1 MVSFIGDEI
10 DFMNHNYKS
19 CTEVNWESIY
29 QQVSVRQQ
37 VQQSPQRTPL
47 KSKENQNLKLTLNF
61 YGNHLSSLMGL
72 PSLSY
77 ITELNLSSNE
87 FISCDLPE
95 LERLPSLQTLDL
107 SGNQITS
114 VQNFPRLP
122 NLRSLSLA
130 FNSISSLQSLE
141 ICVPFLEEFDLR
153 ANNLCRSPDLDPLTR
168 LSQLRKLRLA
178 ENKVADKI
186 HSIWNLFLKCESL
199 LEVDL
204 KQKVQYEPE
213 YEDYIRNLQTPKLDS
228 AKVKNRYYSSSNK
241 IDPYERTPET
251 HNYPLAPTTA
261 SPVLF
266 PYDRPQ
272 LMTSRRSPSPTNR
285 GRNQRSHLSSRKASP
300 TTNNKM
306 NPWERN
312 NFPNKYY
319 QEDVET
325 NPYGNDSF
333 QNYGDDGFEQQQQM
347 EEYKEKDGFFLQ
359 EAEENQITLT
369 QSPAEDA
376 AGKTHTLLERLFHHL
391 GRLHNY
397 NSDIMK
403 TKFFYHWKMKLIESR
418 SQQELMVL
426 QKVLQE
432 KDSSIHNLEEKN
444 MIIISELQKKL
455 LMEKNKISNLTNKI
469 VQQETRLREQ
479 EKEMDTKEYELE
491 QEKINSIINKEKEII
506 DSLHKEMEKM
516 KEVEEMKRREFEL
529 KDKDLQDTK
538 NVVQEKDKIIL
549 KYEMLLKNSL
559 PMSSLPAATTYY
571 VYIGMNNN
579 NYSVDET
586 KKETVPVPQT
596 PQQLSQPP
604 SPSSF
609 DEFYLLTLQSQIKE
623 LQSQMLSRQ
632 DEFLLKENS
641 LLAKIKTLE
650 NEKVQLE
657 LNQKESQLKQSSFEE
672 KQKESL
678 DVITKLENRLL
689 TLQKAFNELSEKYQI
704 VSVEN
709 LQLNEKNV
717 KNLKTIKELSKCVKK
732 LQEITEFRNKQQQDQ
747 QQQQEIIPKVC
758 ESCAL
763 LKEKNRSL
771 EEFFETLKEE
781 KLHLIK
787 ENQIKMNDMETKH
800 SNKLLKQLELLESF
814 QKEIEKHKNILGE
827 KQVYVNK
834 LEKENSRLKSEIF
847 TLTSSLKE
855 GENENALLKQQ
866 LDLKEKTIEKRKI
879 VENRIK
885 ELMHSYVYSQQQN
898 SQEKKEEQPLPRID
912 DDKDFFHLLKSID
925 GIAYNDGILGF
936 PSPGRSSSPPALPSQ
951 TVLSS
956 PINRKIPNNGKNGQ
970 DYE

>member
-29 QQVSVRQQ
+29 QQVSVLQQ
-37 VQQSPQRTPL
+37 LQLSPQRTPL

-87 FISCDLPE
+87 FLSCDLPE

-122 NLRSLSLA
+122 TLRSLSLA

-141 ICVPFLEEFDLR
+141 ICVPFLEELDLR
-153 ANNLCRSPDLDPLTR
+153 ANNLTRSPDLDPLTR

-204 KQKVQYEPE
+204 KQKSQYEPE

-228 AKVKNRYYSSSNK
+228 AKMKNRYYSSSNHT
-241 IDPYERTPET
+241 DPYERTPET
-251 HNYPLAPTTA
+251 RNYPFAPTTA

-266 PYDRPQ
+266 PNDRPQ
-272 LMTSRRSPSPTNR
+272 LMTSRRSPSPTKG

-300 TTNNKM
+300 TTNTKI

-319 QEDVET
+319 HEEVET
-325 NPYGNDSF
+325 NPYGNESF
-333 QNYGDDGFEQQQQM
+333 QNYDDDFDQHQQQQQM
-347 EEYKEKDGFFLQ
+347 EEYKETDGFFLQ
-359 EAEENQITLT
+359 ETEENQIPETHEKL
-369 QSPAEDA
+369 PAEDT
-376 AGKTHTLLERLFHHL
+376 AGKKHTLLERLFHHL

-403 TKFFYHWKMKLIESR
+403 TKFFYHWKTKLIESR

-432 KDSSIHNLEEKN
+432 KDSSIHNLEEKS
-444 MIIISELQKKL
+444 MIINSELQKKL
-455 LMEKNKISNLTNKI
+455 LMEKNKISNLTNRI
-469 VQQETRLREQ
+469 VQQETRLREK
-479 EKEMDTKEYELE
+479 EKEMETKEYELE

-506 DSLHKEMEKM
+506 DSLHKEIEKM
-516 KEVEEMKRREFEL
+516 KDAEEMKNNEFEL
-529 KDKDLQDTK
+529 KDKELQDTK
-538 NVVQEKDKIIL
+538 NAVQEKDKIIL
-549 KYEMLLKNSL
+549 RYEMLLKNSL
-559 PMSSLPAATTYY
+559 PMGSLPAATTNY
-571 VYIGMNNN
+571 VNSGMNKNN
-579 NYSVDET
+579 NSVEET
-586 KKETVPVPQT
+586 KKETVSVPQT
-596 PQQLSQPP
+596 PQQLSQPL

-623 LQSQMLSRQ
+623 LQSQMLSKQ

-641 LLAKIKTLE
+641 LLTKIKTLE

-709 LQLNEKNV
+709 LQLTEKNV

-732 LQEITEFRNKQQQDQ
+732 LQEITDFRNK
-747 QQQQEIIPKVC
+747 QQQQEIIPKEC

-771 EEFFETLKEE
+771 EEFFQTLKEE
-781 KLHLIK
+781 KLHLMK
-787 ENQIKMNDMETKH
+787 ENQMKMHEMETKH
-800 SNKLLKQLELLESF
+800 SDKLLKQLELLESF
-814 QKEIEKHKNILGE
+814 QKEIEKHKNFLGQKDVRVNDLKE
-827 KQVYVNK
+827 K
-834 LEKENSRLKSEIF
+834 NSRLKSNYEQVA
-847 TLTSSLKE
+847 SRLKE
-855 GENENALLKQQ
+855 IENENVLLKQQ

-879 VENRIK
+879 VEKRIK
-885 ELMHSYVYSQQQN
+885 DLIHFYVYSQQQN

-925 GIAYNDGILGF
+925 GISFNQGVLGF

-956 PINRKIPNNGKNGQ
+956 PINRKISNN
-970 DYE
+970 YE